1 MYTAAAAAA
10 HAAAGVRLDYN
21 FAFLL
26 PIFRHVIAVIV
37 AVIVL
42 AGSVE
47 QASQIL
53 KRFAALLICQR
64 SAAFGCCCS

>member
-10 HAAAGVRLDYN
+10 HAAAGVRLNYN

-47 QASQIL
+47 
-53 KRFAALLICQR
+53 
-64 SAAFGCCCS
+64 